1 MRSKSVSE
9 SGSWSPRARLPKRAT
24 DQIGISLGHHVWAE
38 QCSKRLSARQ
48 SGRFHAHMSCRR
60 RALECIGRHLPR
72 HGTRS
77 FHFRTILKNE
87 LLLVWIKY
95 FRLNVQVEFINE
107 VEN

>member
-9 SGSWSPRARLPKRAT
+9 SGSWSPRARLPNKAT

-38 QCSKRLSARQ
+38 QFAKRLSARQ
-48 SGRFHAHMSCRR
+48 SGRFHTHMSFRR
-60 RALECIGRHLPR
+60 RALEGIGRHFPG
-72 HGTRS
+72 HATRS

-95 FRLNVQVEFINE
+95 FRPNVQVEFIYE